1 MLLGID
7 WNVISPSAIPLVLF
21 GLRSADLT
29 LATLRVLALIRGR
42 AWLAWA
48 CGFIEAGIFLLGAAG
63 LLSNLGN
70 PWNIAG
76 YAAGFAFGNVI
87 GITLERFVL
96 PSHELLRVY
105 SSERGSLIAEVLR
118 ELGRG
123 VTEVP
128 ARGLSGAVDVLYATV
143 KKAQVRKL
151 RKQIVSIDPDAV
163 VTIETVR
170 SLIGGWRA

>member
-1 MLLGID
+1 MPGLD
-7 WNVISPSAIPLVLF
+7 WSALSPSAIPLILF
-21 GLRSADLT
+21 GLRCADLT
-29 LATLRVLALIRGR
+29 LATLRMLALIRGR

-48 CGFIEAGIFLLGAAG
+48 CGFLEAGIFVIGAAG
-63 LLSNLGN
+63 LLSNLDN

-96 PSHELLRVY
+96 PSHDLLRVY
-105 SSERGSLIAEVLR
+105 SSGRGSLIAEVLR
-118 ELGRG
+118 KLGRG

-128 ARGLSGAVDVLYATV
+128 ARGLSGTVDVLYAMV
-143 KKAQVRKL
+143 KKAQVPKL

-163 VTIETVR
+163 VTIESVR
-170 SLIGGWRA
+170 SLVGGWRA